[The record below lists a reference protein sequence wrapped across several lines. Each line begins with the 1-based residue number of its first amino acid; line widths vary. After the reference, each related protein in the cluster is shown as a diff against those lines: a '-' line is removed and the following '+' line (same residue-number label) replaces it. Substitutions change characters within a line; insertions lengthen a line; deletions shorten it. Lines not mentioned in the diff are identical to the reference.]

1 MKFGLYPKLA
11 FEGIK
16 KNKRLYIPYILTC
29 VGMIIMYYIIM
40 FIQTDETV
48 INLPFGGSGVIMVL
62 EFGGWVVA
70 FFSLLFLFYT
80 NSFLMRRRKKEFG
93 LYNILGMGK
102 FNLARIIFWETVII
116 ATVSLSIGLVIGI
129 ALAKLAE
136 LGLLNLLNAD
146 VNYTVSVSIHG
157 VIMTLAVF
165 GVIFLILLLNSIRQ
179 IKFSTAMSLLK
190 SENTGEKPPK
200 ANWFWGISGA
210 IILGVAYYIAIT
222 VENPIAAML
231 YFFLAVI
238 MVIAATYIL
247 MMTGSVVFCRILQKN
262 KRYYY
267 KANHFV
273 SVSSMAYRMKRNGA
287 GLASICI
294 LATMVL
300 VMISSTTCL
309 YFGIESTLTARYPK
323 DINFDL
329 RCADIDYFYG
339 SAPDEAKEA
348 ISQKVSDFGGEITD
362 SYAYRNVSFE
372 GGITG
377 DTVDISR
384 YFNSIAP
391 SEISSMVIM
400 EFVPLEDYNTIMG
413 TRETLEPGE
422 AFVIPYRTEFSEDE
436 LKINDYVRFKV
447 KKVSNDFIYS
457 ASAAMD
463 AMPTIIVIVPDMR
476 ESLSVF
482 ENMADYRGAQ
492 LMSMKWTYNFDT
504 SVVKEKQAEL
514 NRDIRN
520 NIGDETFSGNEMI
533 RIQSESREAN
543 RDDYYSLF
551 GGLFYIAIILSIV
564 FIIAAVLIIY
574 YKQISEGYE
583 DRARFDIM
591 QKVGMTKREIKRS
604 INSQLLTVFFMPLA
618 AAGLHLAFAFPMIKR
633 ILMLFNLN
641 NPMLFAMTTIIS
653 FAAFAVAYTIVY
665 KITSNAYYGIVSG
678 IKE

>member
-29 VGMIIMYYIIM
+29 VGMIIMYYIII
-40 FIQTDETV
+40 FIQTDKA
-48 INLPFGGSGVIMVL
+48 IANLPLGASGVVMVL
-62 EFGGWVVA
+62 ELGGWVVA

-116 ATVSLSIGLVIGI
+116 AVISLVTGLAIGI

-146 VNYTVSVSIHG
+146 INYTVSISMQG
-157 VIMTLAVF
+157 VFMTLAVF

-200 ANWFWGISGA
+200 ANWFWGVSGV
-210 IILGVAYYIAIT
+210 IILAVAYYIAIT

-238 MVIAATYIL
+238 MVIIATYIL

-309 YFGIESTLTARYPK
+309 YFGVESTLTARYPK

-329 RCADIDYFYG
+329 YCADVNDFYG
-339 SAPDEAKEA
+339 KAPDEAREA
-348 ISQKVSDFGGEITD
+348 ILQKVSEYGGEITD
-362 SYAYRNVSFE
+362 VYDYRNVSFE
-372 GGITG
+372 GSISG
-377 DTVDISR
+377 DTLDISR

-391 SEISSMVIM
+391 SEISAMVVLQ
-400 EFVPLEDYNTIMG
+400 FVPLDDYNAIMG

-422 AFVIPYRTEFSEDE
+422 AFAIPYRTEFSEDE
-436 LKINDYVRFKV
+436 LKVNDYVQFKI
-447 KKVSNDFIYS
+447 KKVLDDF
-457 ASAAMD
+457 AFGVDAAMD
-463 AMPTIIVIVPDMR
+463 AVPTIVVVVSDMR
-476 ESLSVF
+476 ESLSPL
-482 ENMADYRGAQ
+482 ESIADFRGAQ
-492 LMSMKWTYNFDT
+492 LMSKKWTYNFDT
-504 SVVKEKQAEL
+504 TVDKDKQAEL
-514 NRDIRN
+514 NREIRN
-520 NIGDETFSGNEMI
+520 LKESLFADNEKI
-533 RIQSESREAN
+533 RIKTESREAS
-543 RDDYYSLF
+543 RDDYYSMF

-591 QKVGMTKREIKRS
+591 QKVGMTKREIKKS
-604 INSQLLTVFFMPLA
+604 INSQLLTVFFLPLA

-633 ILMLFNLN
+633 ILMVFNLN
-641 NPMLFAMTTIIS
+641 NPMLFAMTTLIS
-653 FAAFAVAYTIVY
+653 FAVFAVAYTIVY

>member
-29 VGMIIMYYIIM
+29 VGMIIMYYIII
-40 FIQTDETV
+40 FIQTDKA
-48 INLPFGGSGVIMVL
+48 IANLPLCASGVVMVL
-62 EFGGWVVA
+62 ELGGWVVA

-116 ATVSLSIGLVIGI
+116 AVISLVTGLAIGI

-146 VNYTVSVSIHG
+146 INYTVSISMQG
-157 VIMTLAVF
+157 VFMTLAVF

-200 ANWFWGISGA
+200 ANWFWGVSGV
-210 IILGVAYYIAIT
+210 IILAVAYYIAIT

-238 MVIAATYIL
+238 MVIIATYIL

-309 YFGIESTLTARYPK
+309 YFGVESTLTARYPK

-329 RCADIDYFYG
+329 YCADVNDFYG
-339 SAPDEAKEA
+339 KAPDEAREA
-348 ISQKVSDFGGEITD
+348 ILQKVSEYGGEITD
-362 SYAYRNVSFE
+362 VYDYRNVSFE
-372 GGITG
+372 GSISG
-377 DTVDISR
+377 DTLDISR

-391 SEISSMVIM
+391 SEISAMVVLQ
-400 EFVPLEDYNTIMG
+400 FVPLDDYNAIMG

-422 AFVIPYRTEFSEDE
+422 AFAIPYRTEFSEDE
-436 LKINDYVRFKV
+436 LKVNDYVQFKI
-447 KKVSNDFIYS
+447 KKVLDDF
-457 ASAAMD
+457 ALGADAAMY
-463 AMPTIIVIVPDMR
+463 AVPTIVVVVSDMR
-476 ESLSVF
+476 ESLSPL
-482 ENMADYRGAQ
+482 ESIADFRGAQ
-492 LMSMKWTYNFDT
+492 LMSKKWTYNFDT
-504 SVVKEKQAEL
+504 TVDKDKQAEL
-514 NRDIRN
+514 NREIRN
-520 NIGDETFSGNEMI
+520 LKESLFADNEKI
-533 RIQSESREAN
+533 RIKTESREAS
-543 RDDYYSLF
+543 RDDYYSMF

-591 QKVGMTKREIKRS
+591 QKVGMTKREIKKS
-604 INSQLLTVFFMPLA
+604 INSQLLTVFFLPLA

-633 ILMLFNLN
+633 ILMVFNLN
-641 NPMLFAMTTIIS
+641 NPMLFAMTTLIS
-653 FAAFAVAYTIVY
+653 FAVFAVAYTIVY

>member
-29 VGMIIMYYIIM
+29 VGMIIMYYIII
-40 FIQTDETV
+40 FIQTDKA
-48 INLPFGGSGVIMVL
+48 IANLPLGASGVVMVL
-62 EFGGWVVA
+62 ELGGWVVA
-70 FFSLLFLFYT
+70 SFSLLFLFYT

-116 ATVSLSIGLVIGI
+116 AVISLVTGLAIGI

-146 VNYTVSVSIHG
+146 INYTVSISMQG
-157 VIMTLAVF
+157 VFMTLAVF

-200 ANWFWGISGA
+200 ANWFWGVSGV
-210 IILGVAYYIAIT
+210 IILAVAYYIAIT

-238 MVIAATYIL
+238 MVIIATYIL

-309 YFGIESTLTARYPK
+309 YFGVESTLTARYPK

-329 RCADIDYFYG
+329 YCADVNDFYG
-339 SAPDEAKEA
+339 KAPDEAREA
-348 ISQKVSDFGGEITD
+348 ILQKVSEYGGEITD
-362 SYAYRNVSFE
+362 VYDYRNVSFE
-372 GGITG
+372 GSISG
-377 DTVDISR
+377 DTLDISR

-391 SEISSMVIM
+391 SEISAMVVLQ
-400 EFVPLEDYNTIMG
+400 FVPLDDYNAIMG

-422 AFVIPYRTEFSEDE
+422 AFAIPYRTEFSEDE
-436 LKINDYVRFKV
+436 LKVNDYVQFKI
-447 KKVSNDFIYS
+447 KKVLDDF
-457 ASAAMD
+457 ALGADAAMY
-463 AMPTIIVIVPDMR
+463 AVPTIVVVVSDMR
-476 ESLSVF
+476 ESLSPL
-482 ENMADYRGAQ
+482 ESIADFRGAQ
-492 LMSMKWTYNFDT
+492 LMSKKWTYNFDT
-504 SVVKEKQAEL
+504 TVDKDKQAEL
-514 NRDIRN
+514 NREIRN
-520 NIGDETFSGNEMI
+520 LKESLFADNEKI
-533 RIQSESREAN
+533 RIKTESREAS
-543 RDDYYSLF
+543 RDDYYSMF

-591 QKVGMTKREIKRS
+591 QKVGMTKREIKKS
-604 INSQLLTVFFMPLA
+604 INSQLLTVFFLPLA

-633 ILMLFNLN
+633 ILMVFNLN
-641 NPMLFAMTTIIS
+641 NPMLFAMTTLIS
-653 FAAFAVAYTIVY
+653 FAVFAVAYTIVY

>member
-29 VGMIIMYYIIM
+29 VGMIIMYYIII
-40 FIQTDETV
+40 FIQTDKA
-48 INLPFGGSGVIMVL
+48 IANLPLGASGVVMVL
-62 EFGGWVVA
+62 ELGGWVVA

-116 ATVSLSIGLVIGI
+116 AVISLVTGLAIGI

-146 VNYTVSVSIHG
+146 INYTVSISMQG
-157 VIMTLAVF
+157 VFMTLAVF

-200 ANWFWGISGA
+200 ANWFWGVSGV
-210 IILGVAYYIAIT
+210 IILAVAYYIAIT

-238 MVIAATYIL
+238 MVIIATYIL

-309 YFGIESTLTARYPK
+309 YFGVESTLTARYPK

-329 RCADIDYFYG
+329 YCADVNDFYG
-339 SAPDEAKEA
+339 KAPDEAREA
-348 ISQKVSDFGGEITD
+348 ILQKVSEYGGEITD
-362 SYAYRNVSFE
+362 VYDYRNVSFE
-372 GGITG
+372 GSISG
-377 DTVDISR
+377 DTLDISR

-391 SEISSMVIM
+391 SEISAMVVLQ
-400 EFVPLEDYNTIMG
+400 FVPLDDYNAIMG

-422 AFVIPYRTEFSEDE
+422 AFAIPYRTEFSEDE
-436 LKINDYVRFKV
+436 LKVNDYVQFKI
-447 KKVSNDFIYS
+447 KKVLDDF
-457 ASAAMD
+457 ALGADAAMY
-463 AMPTIIVIVPDMR
+463 AVPTIVVVVSDMR
-476 ESLSVF
+476 ESLSPL
-482 ENMADYRGAQ
+482 ESIADFRGAQ
-492 LMSMKWTYNFDT
+492 LMSKKWTYNFDT
-504 SVVKEKQAEL
+504 TVDKDKQAEL
-514 NRDIRN
+514 NREIRN
-520 NIGDETFSGNEMI
+520 LKESLFADNEKI
-533 RIQSESREAN
+533 RIKTESREAS
-543 RDDYYSLF
+543 RDDYYSMF

-591 QKVGMTKREIKRS
+591 QKVGMTKREIKKS
-604 INSQLLTVFFMPLA
+604 INSQLLTVFFLPLA

-633 ILMLFNLN
+633 ILMVFNLN
-641 NPMLFAMTTIIS
+641 NPMLFAMTTLIS
-653 FAAFAVAYTIVY
+653 FAVFAVAYTIVY

>member
-29 VGMIIMYYIIM
+29 VGMIIMYYIII
-40 FIQTDETV
+40 FIQTDKA
-48 INLPFGGSGVIMVL
+48 IANPPLGASGVVMVL
-62 EFGGWVVA
+62 ELGGWVVA

-116 ATVSLSIGLVIGI
+116 AVISLVTGLAIGI

-146 VNYTVSVSIHG
+146 INYTVSISMQG
-157 VIMTLAVF
+157 VFMTLAVF

-200 ANWFWGISGA
+200 ANWFWGVSGV
-210 IILGVAYYIAIT
+210 IILAVAYYIAIT

-238 MVIAATYIL
+238 MVIIATYIL

-309 YFGIESTLTARYPK
+309 YFGVESTLTARYPK

-329 RCADIDYFYG
+329 YCADVNDFYG
-339 SAPDEAKEA
+339 KAPDEAREA
-348 ISQKVSDFGGEITD
+348 ILQKVSEYGGEITD
-362 SYAYRNVSFE
+362 VYDYRNVSFE
-372 GGITG
+372 GSISG
-377 DTVDISR
+377 DTLDISR

-391 SEISSMVIM
+391 SEISAMVVLQ
-400 EFVPLEDYNTIMG
+400 FVPLDDYNAIMG

-422 AFVIPYRTEFSEDE
+422 AFAIPYRTEFSEDE
-436 LKINDYVRFKV
+436 LKVNDYVQFKI
-447 KKVSNDFIYS
+447 KKVLDDF
-457 ASAAMD
+457 ALGADAAMY
-463 AMPTIIVIVPDMR
+463 AVPTIVVVVSDMR
-476 ESLSVF
+476 ESLSPL
-482 ENMADYRGAQ
+482 ESIADFRGAQ
-492 LMSMKWTYNFDT
+492 LMSKKWTYNFDT
-504 SVVKEKQAEL
+504 TVDKDKQAEL
-514 NRDIRN
+514 NREIRN
-520 NIGDETFSGNEMI
+520 LKESLFADNEKI
-533 RIQSESREAN
+533 RIKTESREAS
-543 RDDYYSLF
+543 RDDYYSMF

-591 QKVGMTKREIKRS
+591 QKVGMTKREIKKS
-604 INSQLLTVFFMPLA
+604 INSQLLTVFFLPLA

-633 ILMLFNLN
+633 ILMVFNLN
-641 NPMLFAMTTIIS
+641 NPMLFAMTTLIS
-653 FAAFAVAYTIVY
+653 FAVFAVAYTIVY

>member
-29 VGMIIMYYIIM
+29 VGMIIMYYIII
-40 FIQTDETV
+40 FIQTDKA
-48 INLPFGGSGVIMVL
+48 IANLPLGASGVVMVL
-62 EFGGWVVA
+62 ELGGWVVA

-116 ATVSLSIGLVIGI
+116 AVISLVTGLAIGI

-146 VNYTVSVSIHG
+146 INYTVSISMQG
-157 VIMTLAVF
+157 VFMTLAVF

-200 ANWFWGISGA
+200 ANWFWGVSGV
-210 IILGVAYYIAIT
+210 IILAVAYYIAIT

-238 MVIAATYIL
+238 MVIIATYIL

-309 YFGIESTLTARYPK
+309 YFGVESTLTARYPK

-329 RCADIDYFYG
+329 YCADVNDFYG
-339 SAPDEAKEA
+339 KAPDEAREA
-348 ISQKVSDFGGEITD
+348 ILQKVSEYGGEITD
-362 SYAYRNVSFE
+362 VYDYRNVSFE
-372 GGITG
+372 GSISG
-377 DTVDISR
+377 DTLDISR

-391 SEISSMVIM
+391 SEISAMVVLQ
-400 EFVPLEDYNTIMG
+400 FVPLDDYNAIMG

-422 AFVIPYRTEFSEDE
+422 AFAIPYRTEFSEDE
-436 LKINDYVRFKV
+436 LKVNDYVQFKI
-447 KKVSNDFIYS
+447 KKVLDDF
-457 ASAAMD
+457 AFGADAAMD
-463 AMPTIIVIVPDMR
+463 AVPTIVVVVSDMR
-476 ESLSVF
+476 ESLSPL
-482 ENMADYRGAQ
+482 ESIADFRGAQ
-492 LMSMKWTYNFDT
+492 LMSKKWTYNFDT
-504 SVVKEKQAEL
+504 TVDKDKQAEL
-514 NRDIRN
+514 NREIRN
-520 NIGDETFSGNEMI
+520 LKESLFADNEKI
-533 RIQSESREAN
+533 RIKTESREAS
-543 RDDYYSLF
+543 RDDYYSMF

-591 QKVGMTKREIKRS
+591 QKVGMTKREIKKS
-604 INSQLLTVFFMPLA
+604 INSQLLTVFFLPLA

-633 ILMLFNLN
+633 ILMVFNLN
-641 NPMLFAMTTIIS
+641 NPMLFAMTTLIS
-653 FAAFAVAYTIVY
+653 FAVFAVAYTIVY

>member
-29 VGMIIMYYIIM
+29 VGMIIMYYIII
-40 FIQTDETV
+40 FIQTDKA
-48 INLPFGGSGVIMVL
+48 IANLPLGASGVVMVL
-62 EFGGWVVA
+62 ELGGWVVA

-116 ATVSLSIGLVIGI
+116 AVISLVTGLAIGI

-146 VNYTVSVSIHG
+146 INYTVSISMQG
-157 VIMTLAVF
+157 VFMTLAVF

-200 ANWFWGISGA
+200 ANWFWGVSGV
-210 IILGVAYYIAIT
+210 IILAVAYYIAIT

-238 MVIAATYIL
+238 MVIIATYIL

-309 YFGIESTLTARYPK
+309 YFGVESTLTARYPK

-329 RCADIDYFYG
+329 YCADVNDFYG
-339 SAPDEAKEA
+339 KAPDEAREA
-348 ISQKVSDFGGEITD
+348 ILQKVSEYGGEITD
-362 SYAYRNVSFE
+362 VYDYRNVSFE
-372 GGITG
+372 GSISG
-377 DTVDISR
+377 DTLDISR

-391 SEISSMVIM
+391 SEISAMVVLQ
-400 EFVPLEDYNTIMG
+400 FVPLDDYNAIMG

-422 AFVIPYRTEFSEDE
+422 AFAIPYRTEFSEDE
-436 LKINDYVRFKV
+436 LKVNDYVQFKI
-447 KKVSNDFIYS
+447 KKVLDDF
-457 ASAAMD
+457 ALGADAAMY
-463 AMPTIIVIVPDMR
+463 AVPTIVVVVSDMR
-476 ESLSVF
+476 ESLSPL
-482 ENMADYRGAQ
+482 ESIADFRGAQ
-492 LMSMKWTYNFDT
+492 LMSKKWTYNFDT
-504 SVVKEKQAEL
+504 TVDKDKQAEL
-514 NRDIRN
+514 NREIRN
-520 NIGDETFSGNEMI
+520 LKESLFADNEKI
-533 RIQSESREAN
+533 RIKTESREAS
-543 RDDYYSLF
+543 RDDYYSMF

-591 QKVGMTKREIKRS
+591 QKVGMTKREIKKS
-604 INSQLLTVFFMPLA
+604 INSQLLTVFFLPLA
-618 AAGLHLAFAFPMIKR
+618 AAGLDLAFAFPMIKR
-633 ILMLFNLN
+633 ILMVFNLN
-641 NPMLFAMTTIIS
+641 NPMLFAMTTLIS
-653 FAAFAVAYTIVY
+653 FAVFAVAYTIVY

>member
-29 VGMIIMYYIIM
+29 VGMIIMYYIII
-40 FIQTDETV
+40 FIQTDKA
-48 INLPFGGSGVIMVL
+48 IANLPLGASGVVMVL
-62 EFGGWVVA
+62 ELGGWVVA

-116 ATVSLSIGLVIGI
+116 AVISLVTGLAIGI

-146 VNYTVSVSIHG
+146 INYTVSISMQG
-157 VIMTLAVF
+157 VFMTLAVF

-200 ANWFWGISGA
+200 ANWFWGVSGV
-210 IILGVAYYIAIT
+210 IILAVAYYIAIT

-238 MVIAATYIL
+238 MVIIATYIL

-287 GLASICI
+287 DLASICI

-309 YFGIESTLTARYPK
+309 YFGVESTLTARYPK

-329 RCADIDYFYG
+329 YCADVNDFYG
-339 SAPDEAKEA
+339 KAPDEAREA
-348 ISQKVSDFGGEITD
+348 ILQKVSEYGGEITD
-362 SYAYRNVSFE
+362 VYDYRNVSFE
-372 GGITG
+372 GSISG
-377 DTVDISR
+377 DTLDISR

-391 SEISSMVIM
+391 SEISAMVVLQ
-400 EFVPLEDYNTIMG
+400 FVPLDDYNAIMG

-422 AFVIPYRTEFSEDE
+422 AFAIPYRTEFSEDE
-436 LKINDYVRFKV
+436 LKVNDYVQFKI
-447 KKVSNDFIYS
+447 KKVLDDF
-457 ASAAMD
+457 ALGADAAMY
-463 AMPTIIVIVPDMR
+463 AVPTIVVVVSDMR
-476 ESLSVF
+476 ESLSPL
-482 ENMADYRGAQ
+482 ESIADFRGAQ
-492 LMSMKWTYNFDT
+492 LMSKKWTYNFDT
-504 SVVKEKQAEL
+504 TVDKDKQAEL
-514 NRDIRN
+514 NREIRN
-520 NIGDETFSGNEMI
+520 LKESLFADNEKI
-533 RIQSESREAN
+533 RIKTESREAS
-543 RDDYYSLF
+543 RDDYYSMF

-591 QKVGMTKREIKRS
+591 QKVGMTKREIKKS
-604 INSQLLTVFFMPLA
+604 INSQLLTVFFLPLA

-633 ILMLFNLN
+633 ILMVFNLN
-641 NPMLFAMTTIIS
+641 NPMLFAMTTLIS
-653 FAAFAVAYTIVY
+653 FAVFAVAYTIVY

>member
-40 FIQTDETV
+40 FIQTDEAV
-48 INLPFGGSGVIMVL
+48 ANLPFGGSGVIMVL

-102 FNLARIIFWETVII
+102 FNLARIIFWETAII
-116 ATVSLSIGLVIGI
+116 AVISLAIGLAIGI

-136 LGLLNLLNAD
+136 LGLLNLLNAE
-146 VNYTVSVSIHG
+146 VNYTVSVSSYG
-157 VIMTLAVF
+157 VLMTLAVF
-165 GVIFLILLLNSIRQ
+165 GAIFLILLLNSIRQ

-200 ANWFWGISGA
+200 ANWFWGVSGV
-210 IILGVAYYIAIT
+210 IILAVAYYIAIT

-238 MVIAATYIL
+238 MVIIATYIL
-247 MMTGSVVFCRILQKN
+247 MMTGSVVFCRMLQKN

-309 YFGIESTLTARYPK
+309 YFGMESTLAARYPK

-329 RCADIDYFYG
+329 YCADVNDFYG
-339 SAPDEAKEA
+339 TAPDEAREA
-348 ISQKVSDFGGEITD
+348 ISQKVSEYGGEITD
-362 SYAYRNVSFE
+362 VYDYRNVSIE
-372 GGITG
+372 GSISG
-377 DTVDISR
+377 DTLDISR

-391 SEISSMVIM
+391 SEISAMVVLQFI
-400 EFVPLEDYNTIMG
+400 PLEDYNAIMG

-422 AFVIPYRTEFSEDE
+422 AFAIPYRTEFSEDE
-436 LKINDYVRFKV
+436 LKVSDYVQFRI
-447 KKVSNDFIYS
+447 KKVLDDF
-457 ASAAMD
+457 AFGADAAMD
-463 AMPTIIVIVPDMR
+463 AVPTIVVVVSDMR
-476 ESLSVF
+476 ESLSPL
-482 ENMADYRGAQ
+482 ENVADFRGAQ
-492 LMSMKWTYNFDT
+492 FMSKKWTYNFDT
-504 SVVKEKQAEL
+504 TVDKDKQAEL
-514 NRDIRN
+514 NREIRN
-520 NIGDETFSGNEMI
+520 LKESLFADNEKI
-533 RIQSESREAN
+533 RIKTESREAN

-583 DRARFDIM
+583 DRSRFDIM
-591 QKVGMTKREIKRS
+591 QKVGMTKREIKKS
-604 INSQLLTVFFMPLA
+604 INSQLLTVFFLPLA

-633 ILMLFNLN
+633 ILMVFNLN
-641 NPMLFAMTTIIS
+641 NPMLFAMTTLIS
-653 FAAFAVAYTIVY
+653 FAVFAVAYTIVY

>member
-1 MKFGLYPKLA
+1 
-11 FEGIK
+11 
-16 KNKRLYIPYILTC
+16 
-29 VGMIIMYYIIM
+29 MYYIII
-40 FIQTDETV
+40 FIQTDKA
-48 INLPFGGSGVIMVL
+48 IANLPLGASGVVMVL
-62 EFGGWVVA
+62 ELGGWVVA

-116 ATVSLSIGLVIGI
+116 AVISLVTGLAIGI

-146 VNYTVSVSIHG
+146 INYTVSISMQG
-157 VIMTLAVF
+157 VFMTLAVF

-200 ANWFWGISGA
+200 ANWFWGVSGV
-210 IILGVAYYIAIT
+210 IILAVAYYIAIT

-238 MVIAATYIL
+238 MVIIATYIL

-309 YFGIESTLTARYPK
+309 YFGVESTLTARYPK

-329 RCADIDYFYG
+329 YCADVNDFYG
-339 SAPDEAKEA
+339 KAPDEAREA
-348 ISQKVSDFGGEITD
+348 ILQKVSEYGGEITD
-362 SYAYRNVSFE
+362 VYDYRNVSFE
-372 GGITG
+372 GSISG
-377 DTVDISR
+377 DTLDISR

-391 SEISSMVIM
+391 SEISAMVVLQ
-400 EFVPLEDYNTIMG
+400 FVPLDDYNAIMG

-422 AFVIPYRTEFSEDE
+422 AFAIPYRTEFSEDE
-436 LKINDYVRFKV
+436 LKVNDYVQFKI
-447 KKVSNDFIYS
+447 KKVLDDF
-457 ASAAMD
+457 ALGADAAMY
-463 AMPTIIVIVPDMR
+463 AVPTIVVVVSDMR
-476 ESLSVF
+476 ESLSPL
-482 ENMADYRGAQ
+482 ESIADFRGAQ
-492 LMSMKWTYNFDT
+492 LMSKKWTYNFDT
-504 SVVKEKQAEL
+504 TVDKDKQAEL
-514 NRDIRN
+514 NREIRN
-520 NIGDETFSGNEMI
+520 LKESLFADNEKI
-533 RIQSESREAN
+533 RIKTESREAS
-543 RDDYYSLF
+543 RDDYYSMF

-591 QKVGMTKREIKRS
+591 QKVGMTKREIKKS
-604 INSQLLTVFFMPLA
+604 INSQLLTVFFLPLA

-633 ILMLFNLN
+633 ILMVFNLN
-641 NPMLFAMTTIIS
+641 NPMLFAMTTLIS
-653 FAAFAVAYTIVY
+653 FAVFAVAYTIVY

>member
-29 VGMIIMYYIIM
+29 VGMIIMYYIII
-40 FIQTDETV
+40 FIQTDKA
-48 INLPFGGSGVIMVL
+48 IANMPLGASGVVMVL
-62 EFGGWVVA
+62 ELGGWVVA

-102 FNLARIIFWETVII
+102 FNLARIFFWETVII
-116 ATVSLSIGLVIGI
+116 AVISLVTGLAIGI

-146 VNYTVSVSIHG
+146 INYTVSISMQG
-157 VIMTLAVF
+157 VFMTLAVF

-200 ANWFWGISGA
+200 ANWFWGVSGV
-210 IILGVAYYIAIT
+210 IILAVAYYIAIT

-238 MVIAATYIL
+238 MVIIATYIL

-309 YFGIESTLTARYPK
+309 YFGVESTLTARYPK

-329 RCADIDYFYG
+329 YCADVNDFYG
-339 SAPDEAKEA
+339 KAPDEAREA
-348 ISQKVSDFGGEITD
+348 ILQKVSEYGGEITD
-362 SYAYRNVSFE
+362 VYDYRNVSFE
-372 GGITG
+372 GSISG
-377 DTVDISR
+377 DTLDISR

-391 SEISSMVIM
+391 SEISAMVVLQ
-400 EFVPLEDYNTIMG
+400 FVPLDDYNAIMG

-422 AFVIPYRTEFSEDE
+422 AFAIPYRTEFSEDE
-436 LKINDYVRFKV
+436 LKVNDYVQFKI
-447 KKVSNDFIYS
+447 KKVLDDF
-457 ASAAMD
+457 ALGADAAMY
-463 AMPTIIVIVPDMR
+463 AVPTIVVVVSDMR
-476 ESLSVF
+476 ESLSPL
-482 ENMADYRGAQ
+482 ESIADFRGAQ
-492 LMSMKWTYNFDT
+492 LMSKKWTYNFDT
-504 SVVKEKQAEL
+504 TVDKDKQAEL
-514 NRDIRN
+514 NREIRN
-520 NIGDETFSGNEMI
+520 LKESLFADNEKI
-533 RIQSESREAN
+533 RIKTESREAS
-543 RDDYYSLF
+543 RDDYYSMF

-591 QKVGMTKREIKRS
+591 QKVGMTKREIKKS
-604 INSQLLTVFFMPLA
+604 INSQLLTVFFLPLA

-633 ILMLFNLN
+633 ILMVFNLN
-641 NPMLFAMTTIIS
+641 NPMLFAMTTLIS
-653 FAAFAVAYTIVY
+653 FAVFAVAYTIVY

>member
-11 FEGIK
+11 FEGIR

-40 FIQTDETV
+40 FIQTDKA
-48 INLPFGGSGVIMVL
+48 IADLQFGGSGVIMVL

-116 ATVSLSIGLVIGI
+116 AAVSLAIGLAIGI

-165 GVIFLILLLNSIRQ
+165 GAIFLILFLNSIRQ

-200 ANWFWGISGA
+200 ANWFWGISGV

-238 MVIAATYIL
+238 MVILATYIL

-267 KANHFV
+267 KPNHFV

-309 YFGIESTLTARYPK
+309 YFGIESTLMARYPK

-329 RCADIDYFYG
+329 HCADIDYFYG

-362 SYAYRNVSFE
+362 YYAYRNVSFE
-372 GGITG
+372 GSISG
-377 DTVDISR
+377 DTVDVGS
-384 YFNSIAP
+384 YFDSVTP
-391 SEISSMVIM
+391 SGLSSMVIM
-400 EFVPLEDYNTIMG
+400 EFVPLEDYNAIMG

-422 AFVIPYRTEFSEDE
+422 VLVVPYRTEFSEDE
-436 LKINDYVRFKV
+436 LKINDYVSFKV
-447 KKVSNDFIYS
+447 KKVSDDFIYS

-463 AMPTIIVIVPDMR
+463 AVPTIIVIVSDMR

-492 LMSMKWTYNFDT
+492 LMSKKWTYNFDV
-504 SVVKEKQAEL
+504 SVEKDKQAEL
-514 NRDIRN
+514 NREIRN
-520 NIGDETFSGNEMI
+520 IGEETFTDSEMI
-533 RIQSESREAN
+533 RIQTESREAN

-551 GGLFYIAIILSIV
+551 GGLFYIAIILSLV
-564 FIIAAVLIIY
+564 FVIAAVLIIY

-583 DRARFDIM
+583 DRARFEIM
-591 QKVGMTKREIKRS
+591 QKVGMTKREIKKS
-604 INSQLLTVFFMPLA
+604 INSQLLTVFFLPLA

-633 ILMLFNLN
+633 MLLLFNLN
-641 NPMLFAMTTIIS
+641 NPMLFATTTIIS
-653 FAAFAVAYTIVY
+653 FVIFAAAYTIVY

>member
-29 VGMIIMYYIIM
+29 VGMIIMYYIII
-40 FIQTDETV
+40 FIQTDKA
-48 INLPFGGSGVIMVL
+48 IANLPLGASGVVMVL
-62 EFGGWVVA
+62 ELGGWVVA

-116 ATVSLSIGLVIGI
+116 AVISLVTGLAIGI

-146 VNYTVSVSIHG
+146 INYTVSISMQG
-157 VIMTLAVF
+157 VFMTLAVF

-200 ANWFWGISGA
+200 ANWFWGVSGV
-210 IILGVAYYIAIT
+210 IILAVAYYIAIT

-238 MVIAATYIL
+238 MVIIATYIL

-309 YFGIESTLTARYPK
+309 YFGVESTLTARYPK

-329 RCADIDYFYG
+329 YCADVNDFYG
-339 SAPDEAKEA
+339 KAPDEAREA
-348 ISQKVSDFGGEITD
+348 ILQKVSEYGGEITD
-362 SYAYRNVSFE
+362 VYDYRNVSFE
-372 GGITG
+372 GSISG
-377 DTVDISR
+377 DTLDISR

-391 SEISSMVIM
+391 SEISAMVVLQ
-400 EFVPLEDYNTIMG
+400 FVPLDDYNAIMG

-422 AFVIPYRTEFSEDE
+422 AFAIPYRTEFSEDE
-436 LKINDYVRFKV
+436 LKVNDYVQFKI
-447 KKVSNDFIYS
+447 KKVLDDF
-457 ASAAMD
+457 ALGADAAMY
-463 AMPTIIVIVPDMR
+463 AVPTIVVVVSDMR
-476 ESLSVF
+476 ESLSPL
-482 ENMADYRGAQ
+482 ESIADFRGAQ
-492 LMSMKWTYNFDT
+492 LMSKKWTYNFDT
-504 SVVKEKQAEL
+504 TVDKDKQAEL
-514 NRDIRN
+514 NREIRN
-520 NIGDETFSGNEMI
+520 LKESLFADNEKI
-533 RIQSESREAN
+533 RIKTESREAS
-543 RDDYYSLF
+543 RDDYYSMF

-591 QKVGMTKREIKRS
+591 QKVGMTKREIKKS
-604 INSQLLTVFFMPLA
+604 INSQLLTVFFLPLA
-618 AAGLHLAFAFPMIKR
+618 AAGLHLDFAFPMIKR
-633 ILMLFNLN
+633 ILMVFNLN
-641 NPMLFAMTTIIS
+641 NPMLFAMTTLIS
-653 FAAFAVAYTIVY
+653 FAVFAVAYTIVY

>member
-29 VGMIIMYYIIM
+29 VGMIIMYYIII
-40 FIQTDETV
+40 FIQTDKA
-48 INLPFGGSGVIMVL
+48 IANMPLGASGVVMVL
-62 EFGGWVVA
+62 ELGGWVVA

-116 ATVSLSIGLVIGI
+116 AVISLVTGLAIGI

-146 VNYTVSVSIHG
+146 INYTVSISMQG
-157 VIMTLAVF
+157 VFMTLAVF

-200 ANWFWGISGA
+200 ANWFWGVSGV
-210 IILGVAYYIAIT
+210 IILAVAYYIAIT

-238 MVIAATYIL
+238 MVIIATYIL

-309 YFGIESTLTARYPK
+309 YFGVESTLTARYPK

-329 RCADIDYFYG
+329 YCADVNDFYG
-339 SAPDEAKEA
+339 KAPDEAREA
-348 ISQKVSDFGGEITD
+348 ILQKVSEYGGEITD
-362 SYAYRNVSFE
+362 VYDYRNVSFE
-372 GGITG
+372 GSISG
-377 DTVDISR
+377 DTLDISR

-391 SEISSMVIM
+391 SEISAMVVLQ
-400 EFVPLEDYNTIMG
+400 FVPLDDYNAIMG

-422 AFVIPYRTEFSEDE
+422 AFAIPYRTEFSEDE
-436 LKINDYVRFKV
+436 LKVNDYVQFKI
-447 KKVSNDFIYS
+447 KKVLDDF
-457 ASAAMD
+457 ALGADAAMY
-463 AMPTIIVIVPDMR
+463 AVPTIVVVVSDMR
-476 ESLSVF
+476 ESLSPL
-482 ENMADYRGAQ
+482 ESIADFRGAQ
-492 LMSMKWTYNFDT
+492 LMSKKWTYNFDT
-504 SVVKEKQAEL
+504 TVDKDKQAEL
-514 NRDIRN
+514 NREIRN
-520 NIGDETFSGNEMI
+520 LKESLFADNEKI
-533 RIQSESREAN
+533 RIKTESREAS
-543 RDDYYSLF
+543 RDDYYSMF

-591 QKVGMTKREIKRS
+591 QKVGMTKREIKKS
-604 INSQLLTVFFMPLA
+604 INSQLLTVFFLPLA
-618 AAGLHLAFAFPMIKR
+618 AAGLDLAFAFPMIKR
-633 ILMLFNLN
+633 ILMVFNLN
-641 NPMLFAMTTIIS
+641 NPMLFAMTTLIS
-653 FAAFAVAYTIVY
+653 FAVFAVAYTIVY

>member
-29 VGMIIMYYIIM
+29 VGMIIMYYIII
-40 FIQTDETV
+40 FIQTDKA
-48 INLPFGGSGVIMVL
+48 IANMPLGASGVVMVL
-62 EFGGWVVA
+62 ELGGWVVA

-116 ATVSLSIGLVIGI
+116 AVISLVTGLAIGI

-146 VNYTVSVSIHG
+146 INYTVSISMQG
-157 VIMTLAVF
+157 VFMTLAVF

-200 ANWFWGISGA
+200 ANWFWGVSGV
-210 IILGVAYYIAIT
+210 IILAVAYYIAIT

-238 MVIAATYIL
+238 MVIIATYIL

-309 YFGIESTLTARYPK
+309 YFGVESTLTARYPK

-329 RCADIDYFYG
+329 YCADVNDFYG
-339 SAPDEAKEA
+339 KAPDEAREA
-348 ISQKVSDFGGEITD
+348 ILQKVSEYGGEITD
-362 SYAYRNVSFE
+362 VYDYRNVSFE
-372 GGITG
+372 GSISG
-377 DTVDISR
+377 DTLDISR

-391 SEISSMVIM
+391 SEISAMVVLQ
-400 EFVPLEDYNTIMG
+400 FVPLDDYNAIMG

-422 AFVIPYRTEFSEDE
+422 AFAIPYRTEFSEDE
-436 LKINDYVRFKV
+436 LKVNDYVQFKI
-447 KKVSNDFIYS
+447 KKVLDDF
-457 ASAAMD
+457 ALGADAAMY
-463 AMPTIIVIVPDMR
+463 AVPTIVVVVSDMR
-476 ESLSVF
+476 ESLSPL
-482 ENMADYRGAQ
+482 ESIADFRGAQ
-492 LMSMKWTYNFDT
+492 LMSKKWTYNFDT
-504 SVVKEKQAEL
+504 TVDKDKQAEL
-514 NRDIRN
+514 NREIRN
-520 NIGDETFSGNEMI
+520 LKESLFADNEKI
-533 RIQSESREAN
+533 RIKTESREAS
-543 RDDYYSLF
+543 RDDYYSMF

-591 QKVGMTKREIKRS
+591 QKVGMTKREIKKS
-604 INSQLLTVFFMPLA
+604 INSQLLTVFFLPLA

-633 ILMLFNLN
+633 ILMVFNLN
-641 NPMLFAMTTIIS
+641 NPMLFAMTTLIS
-653 FAAFAVAYTIVY
+653 FAVFAVAYTIVY

>member
-29 VGMIIMYYIIM
+29 VGMIIMYYIII
-40 FIQTDETV
+40 FIQTDKA
-48 INLPFGGSGVIMVL
+48 IANLPLGASGVVMVL
-62 EFGGWVVA
+62 ELGGWVVA

-116 ATVSLSIGLVIGI
+116 AVISLVTGLAIGI

-146 VNYTVSVSIHG
+146 INYTVSISMQG
-157 VIMTLAVF
+157 VFMTLAVF

-200 ANWFWGISGA
+200 ANWFWGVSGV
-210 IILGVAYYIAIT
+210 IILAVAYYIAIT

-238 MVIAATYIL
+238 MVIIATYIL

-309 YFGIESTLTARYPK
+309 YFGVESTLTARYPK

-329 RCADIDYFYG
+329 YCADVNDFYG
-339 SAPDEAKEA
+339 KAPDEAREA
-348 ISQKVSDFGGEITD
+348 ILQKVSEYGGEITD
-362 SYAYRNVSFE
+362 VYDYRNVSFE
-372 GGITG
+372 GSISG
-377 DTVDISR
+377 DTLDISR

-391 SEISSMVIM
+391 SEISAMVVLQ
-400 EFVPLEDYNTIMG
+400 FVPLDDYNAIMG

-422 AFVIPYRTEFSEDE
+422 AFAIPYRTEISEDE
-436 LKINDYVRFKV
+436 LKVNDYVQFKI
-447 KKVSNDFIYS
+447 KKVLDDF
-457 ASAAMD
+457 ALGADAAMY
-463 AMPTIIVIVPDMR
+463 AVPTIVVVVSDMR
-476 ESLSVF
+476 ESLSPL
-482 ENMADYRGAQ
+482 ESIADFRGAQ
-492 LMSMKWTYNFDT
+492 LMSKKWTYNFDT
-504 SVVKEKQAEL
+504 TVDKDKQAEL
-514 NRDIRN
+514 NREIRN
-520 NIGDETFSGNEMI
+520 LKESLFADNEKI
-533 RIQSESREAN
+533 RIKTESREAS
-543 RDDYYSLF
+543 RDDYYSMF

-591 QKVGMTKREIKRS
+591 QKVGMTKREIKKS
-604 INSQLLTVFFMPLA
+604 INSQLLTVFFLPLA

-633 ILMLFNLN
+633 ILMVFNLN
-641 NPMLFAMTTIIS
+641 NPMLFAMTTLIS
-653 FAAFAVAYTIVY
+653 FAVFAVAYTIVY

>member
-29 VGMIIMYYIIM
+29 VGMIIMYYIII
-40 FIQTDETV
+40 FIQTDKA
-48 INLPFGGSGVIMVL
+48 IANLPLGASGVVMVL
-62 EFGGWVVA
+62 ELGGWVVA

-116 ATVSLSIGLVIGI
+116 AVISLVTGLAIGI

-146 VNYTVSVSIHG
+146 INYTVSISMQG
-157 VIMTLAVF
+157 VFMTLAVF

-200 ANWFWGISGA
+200 ANWFWGVSGV
-210 IILGVAYYIAIT
+210 IILAVAYYIAIT

-238 MVIAATYIL
+238 MVIIATYIL

-309 YFGIESTLTARYPK
+309 YFGVESTLTARYPK

-329 RCADIDYFYG
+329 YCADVNDFYG
-339 SAPDEAKEA
+339 KAPDEAREA
-348 ISQKVSDFGGEITD
+348 ILQKVSEYGGEITD
-362 SYAYRNVSFE
+362 VYDYRNVSFE
-372 GGITG
+372 GSISG
-377 DTVDISR
+377 DTLDISR

-391 SEISSMVIM
+391 SEISAMVVLQ
-400 EFVPLEDYNTIMG
+400 FVPLDDYNAIMG

-422 AFVIPYRTEFSEDE
+422 AFAIPYRTEFSEDE
-436 LKINDYVRFKV
+436 LKVNDYVQFKI
-447 KKVSNDFIYS
+447 KKVLDDF
-457 ASAAMD
+457 ALGADAAMY
-463 AMPTIIVIVPDMR
+463 AVPTIVVVVSDMR
-476 ESLSVF
+476 ESLSPL
-482 ENMADYRGAQ
+482 ESIADFRGAQ
-492 LMSMKWTYNFDT
+492 LMSKKWTYNFDT
-504 SVVKEKQAEL
+504 TVDKDKQAEL
-514 NRDIRN
+514 NREIRN
-520 NIGDETFSGNEMI
+520 LKESLFADNEKI
-533 RIQSESREAN
+533 RIKTESREAS
-543 RDDYYSLF
+543 RDDYYSMF

-591 QKVGMTKREIKRS
+591 QKVGMTKREIKKS
-604 INSQLLTVFFMPLA
+604 INSQLLTVFFLPLA

-633 ILMLFNLN
+633 ILMVFNLN
-641 NPMLFAMTTIIS
+641 NPMLFAMTTLIS
-653 FAAFAVAYTIVY
+653 FAVFAVAYTIVY

-678 IKE
+678 INE

>member
-16 KNKRLYIPYILTC
+16 KNKRLYITYILTC
-29 VGMIIMYYIIM
+29 VGMIIMYYIII
-40 FIQTDETV
+40 FIQTDKA
-48 INLPFGGSGVIMVL
+48 IANLPLGASGVVMVL
-62 EFGGWVVA
+62 ELGGWVVA

-116 ATVSLSIGLVIGI
+116 AVISLVTGLAIGI

-146 VNYTVSVSIHG
+146 INYTVSISMQG
-157 VIMTLAVF
+157 VFMTLAVF

-200 ANWFWGISGA
+200 ANWFWGVSGV
-210 IILGVAYYIAIT
+210 IILAVAYYIAIT

-238 MVIAATYIL
+238 MVIIATYIL

-309 YFGIESTLTARYPK
+309 YFGVESTLTARYPK

-329 RCADIDYFYG
+329 YCADVNDFYG
-339 SAPDEAKEA
+339 KAPDEAREA
-348 ISQKVSDFGGEITD
+348 ILQKVSEYGGEITD
-362 SYAYRNVSFE
+362 VYDYRNVSFE
-372 GGITG
+372 GSISG
-377 DTVDISR
+377 DTLDISR

-391 SEISSMVIM
+391 SEISAMVVLQ
-400 EFVPLEDYNTIMG
+400 FVPLDDYNAIMG

-422 AFVIPYRTEFSEDE
+422 AFAIPYRTEFSEDE
-436 LKINDYVRFKV
+436 LKVNDYVQFKI
-447 KKVSNDFIYS
+447 KKVLDDF
-457 ASAAMD
+457 ALGADAAMY
-463 AMPTIIVIVPDMR
+463 AVPTIVVVVSDMR
-476 ESLSVF
+476 ESLSPL
-482 ENMADYRGAQ
+482 ESIADFRGAQ
-492 LMSMKWTYNFDT
+492 LMSKKWTYNFDT
-504 SVVKEKQAEL
+504 TVDKDKQAEL
-514 NRDIRN
+514 NREIRN
-520 NIGDETFSGNEMI
+520 LKESLFADNEKI
-533 RIQSESREAN
+533 RIKTESREAS
-543 RDDYYSLF
+543 RDDYYSMF

-591 QKVGMTKREIKRS
+591 QKVGMTKREIKKS
-604 INSQLLTVFFMPLA
+604 INSQLLTVFFLPLA

-633 ILMLFNLN
+633 ILMVFNLN
-641 NPMLFAMTTIIS
+641 NPMLFAMTTLIS
-653 FAAFAVAYTIVY
+653 FAVFAVAYTIVY

>member
-29 VGMIIMYYIIM
+29 VGMIIMYYIII
-40 FIQTDETV
+40 FIQTDKA
-48 INLPFGGSGVIMVL
+48 IANLPLGASRVVMVL
-62 EFGGWVVA
+62 ELGGWVVA

-116 ATVSLSIGLVIGI
+116 AVISLVTGLAIGI

-146 VNYTVSVSIHG
+146 INYTVSISMQG
-157 VIMTLAVF
+157 VFMTLAVF

-200 ANWFWGISGA
+200 ANWFWGVSGV
-210 IILGVAYYIAIT
+210 IILAVAYYIAIT

-238 MVIAATYIL
+238 MVIIATYIL

-309 YFGIESTLTARYPK
+309 YFGVESTLTARYPK

-329 RCADIDYFYG
+329 YCADVNDFYG
-339 SAPDEAKEA
+339 KAPDEAREA
-348 ISQKVSDFGGEITD
+348 ILQKVSEYGGEITD
-362 SYAYRNVSFE
+362 VYDYRNVSFE
-372 GGITG
+372 GSISG
-377 DTVDISR
+377 DTLDISR

-391 SEISSMVIM
+391 SEISAMVVLQ
-400 EFVPLEDYNTIMG
+400 FVPLDDYNAIMG

-422 AFVIPYRTEFSEDE
+422 AFAIPYRTEFSEDE
-436 LKINDYVRFKV
+436 LKVNDYVQFKI
-447 KKVSNDFIYS
+447 KKVLDDF
-457 ASAAMD
+457 ALGADAAMY
-463 AMPTIIVIVPDMR
+463 AVPTIVVVVSDMR
-476 ESLSVF
+476 ESLSPL
-482 ENMADYRGAQ
+482 ESIADFRGAQ
-492 LMSMKWTYNFDT
+492 LMSKKWTYNFDT
-504 SVVKEKQAEL
+504 TVDKDKQAEL
-514 NRDIRN
+514 NREIRN
-520 NIGDETFSGNEMI
+520 LKESLFADNEKI
-533 RIQSESREAN
+533 RIKTESREAS
-543 RDDYYSLF
+543 RDDYYSMF

-591 QKVGMTKREIKRS
+591 QKVGMTKREIKKS
-604 INSQLLTVFFMPLA
+604 INSQLLTVFFLPLA

-633 ILMLFNLN
+633 ILMVFNLN
-641 NPMLFAMTTIIS
+641 NPMLFAMTTLIS
-653 FAAFAVAYTIVY
+653 FAVFAVAYTIVY

>member
-29 VGMIIMYYIIM
+29 VGMIIMYYIII
-40 FIQTDETV
+40 FIQTDKA
-48 INLPFGGSGVIMVL
+48 IANLPLGASGVVMVL
-62 EFGGWVVA
+62 ELGGWVVA

-116 ATVSLSIGLVIGI
+116 AVISLVTGLAIGI

-146 VNYTVSVSIHG
+146 INYTVSISMHG
-157 VIMTLAVF
+157 VFMTLAVF

-200 ANWFWGISGA
+200 ANWFWGVSGV
-210 IILGVAYYIAIT
+210 IILAVAYYIAIT

-238 MVIAATYIL
+238 MVIIATYIL

-309 YFGIESTLTARYPK
+309 YFGVESTLTARYPK

-329 RCADIDYFYG
+329 YCADVNDFYG
-339 SAPDEAKEA
+339 TAPDEAREA
-348 ISQKVSDFGGEITD
+348 ILHKVSEYGGEITD
-362 SYAYRNVSFE
+362 VYDYRNVSFE
-372 GGITG
+372 GSISG
-377 DTVDISR
+377 DTLDISR

-391 SEISSMVIM
+391 SEISAMVVLQ
-400 EFVPLEDYNTIMG
+400 FVPLDDYNAIMG

-422 AFVIPYRTEFSEDE
+422 AFAIPYRTEFSEDE
-436 LKINDYVRFKV
+436 LKVNDYVQFKI
-447 KKVSNDFIYS
+447 KKVLDDF
-457 ASAAMD
+457 AFGADAAMD
-463 AMPTIIVIVPDMR
+463 AVPTIVVVVSDMR
-476 ESLSVF
+476 ESLSPL
-482 ENMADYRGAQ
+482 ESIADFRGAQ
-492 LMSMKWTYNFDT
+492 LMSKKWTYNFDT
-504 SVVKEKQAEL
+504 TVDKDKQAEL
-514 NRDIRN
+514 NREIRN
-520 NIGDETFSGNEMI
+520 LKESLFADNEKI
-533 RIQSESREAN
+533 RIKTESREAS
-543 RDDYYSLF
+543 RDDYYSMF

-591 QKVGMTKREIKRS
+591 QKVGMTKREIKKS
-604 INSQLLTVFFMPLA
+604 INSQLLTVFFLPLA

-633 ILMLFNLN
+633 ILMVFNLN
-641 NPMLFAMTTIIS
+641 NPMLFAMTTLIS
-653 FAAFAVAYTIVY
+653 FAVFAVAYTIVY

>member
-29 VGMIIMYYIIM
+29 VGMIIMYYIII
-40 FIQTDETV
+40 FIQTDKA
-48 INLPFGGSGVIMVL
+48 IANLPLGASGVVMVL
-62 EFGGWVVA
+62 ELGGWVVA

-116 ATVSLSIGLVIGI
+116 AVISLVTGLAIGI

-146 VNYTVSVSIHG
+146 INYTVSISMQG
-157 VIMTLAVF
+157 VFMTLAVF

-200 ANWFWGISGA
+200 ANWFWGVSGV
-210 IILGVAYYIAIT
+210 IILAVAYYIAIT

-238 MVIAATYIL
+238 MVIIATYIL

-309 YFGIESTLTARYPK
+309 YFGVESTLTARYPK

-329 RCADIDYFYG
+329 YCADVNDFYG
-339 SAPDEAKEA
+339 KAPDEAREA
-348 ISQKVSDFGGEITD
+348 ILQKVSEYGGEITD
-362 SYAYRNVSFE
+362 VYDYRNVSFE
-372 GGITG
+372 GSISG
-377 DTVDISR
+377 DTLDISR

-391 SEISSMVIM
+391 SEISAMVVLQ
-400 EFVPLEDYNTIMG
+400 FVPLDDYNAIMG

-422 AFVIPYRTEFSEDE
+422 AFAIPYRTEFSEDE
-436 LKINDYVRFKV
+436 LKVNDYVQFKI
-447 KKVSNDFIYS
+447 KKVLDDF
-457 ASAAMD
+457 AFGADAAMD
-463 AMPTIIVIVPDMR
+463 AVPTIVVVVSDMR
-476 ESLSVF
+476 ESLSPL
-482 ENMADYRGAQ
+482 ESIADFRGAQ
-492 LMSMKWTYNFDT
+492 LMSKKWTYNFDT
-504 SVVKEKQAEL
+504 TVDKDKQAEL
-514 NRDIRN
+514 NREIRN
-520 NIGDETFSGNEMI
+520 LKESLFADNEKI
-533 RIQSESREAN
+533 RIKTESREAS
-543 RDDYYSLF
+543 RDDYYSMF

-591 QKVGMTKREIKRS
+591 QKVGMTKREIKKS
-604 INSQLLTVFFMPLA
+604 INSQLLTVFFLPLA
-618 AAGLHLAFAFPMIKR
+618 AAGLDLAFAFPMIKR
-633 ILMLFNLN
+633 ILMVFNLN
-641 NPMLFAMTTIIS
+641 NPMLFAMTTLIS
-653 FAAFAVAYTIVY
+653 FAVFAVAYTIVY

>member
-29 VGMIIMYYIIM
+29 VGMIIMYYIII
-40 FIQTDETV
+40 FIQTDKA
-48 INLPFGGSGVIMVL
+48 IANMPLGASGVVMVL
-62 EFGGWVVA
+62 ELGGWVVA

-116 ATVSLSIGLVIGI
+116 AVISLVTGLAIGI

-146 VNYTVSVSIHG
+146 INYTVSISMQG
-157 VIMTLAVF
+157 VFMTLAVF

-200 ANWFWGISGA
+200 ANWFWGVSGV
-210 IILGVAYYIAIT
+210 IILAVAYYIAIT

-238 MVIAATYIL
+238 MVIIATYIL

-309 YFGIESTLTARYPK
+309 YFGVESTLTARYPK

-329 RCADIDYFYG
+329 YCADVNDFYG
-339 SAPDEAKEA
+339 KAPDEAREA
-348 ISQKVSDFGGEITD
+348 ILQKVSEYGGEITD
-362 SYAYRNVSFE
+362 VYDYRNVSFE
-372 GGITG
+372 GSISG
-377 DTVDISR
+377 DTLDISR

-391 SEISSMVIM
+391 SEISAMVVLQ
-400 EFVPLEDYNTIMG
+400 FVPLDDYNAIMG

-422 AFVIPYRTEFSEDE
+422 AFAIPYRTEFSEDE
-436 LKINDYVRFKV
+436 LKVNDYVQFKI
-447 KKVSNDFIYS
+447 KKVLDDF
-457 ASAAMD
+457 AFGADAAMD
-463 AMPTIIVIVPDMR
+463 AVPTIVVVVSDMR
-476 ESLSVF
+476 ESLSPL
-482 ENMADYRGAQ
+482 ESIADFRGAQ
-492 LMSMKWTYNFDT
+492 LMSKKWTYNFDT
-504 SVVKEKQAEL
+504 TVDKDKQAEL
-514 NRDIRN
+514 NREIRN
-520 NIGDETFSGNEMI
+520 LKESLFADNEKI
-533 RIQSESREAN
+533 RIKTESREAS
-543 RDDYYSLF
+543 RDDYYSMF

-591 QKVGMTKREIKRS
+591 QKVGMTKREIKKS
-604 INSQLLTVFFMPLA
+604 INSQLLTVFFLPLA

-633 ILMLFNLN
+633 ILMVFNLN
-641 NPMLFAMTTIIS
+641 NPMLFAMTTLIS
-653 FAAFAVAYTIVY
+653 FAVFAVAYTIVY

>member
-29 VGMIIMYYIIM
+29 VGMIIMYYIII
-40 FIQTDETV
+40 FIQTDKA
-48 INLPFGGSGVIMVL
+48 IANLPLGASGVVMVL
-62 EFGGWVVA
+62 ELCGWVVA

-116 ATVSLSIGLVIGI
+116 AVISLVTGLAIGI

-146 VNYTVSVSIHG
+146 INYTVSISMQG
-157 VIMTLAVF
+157 VFMTLAVF

-200 ANWFWGISGA
+200 ANWFWGVSGV
-210 IILGVAYYIAIT
+210 IILAVAYYIAIT

-238 MVIAATYIL
+238 MVIIATYIL

-309 YFGIESTLTARYPK
+309 YFGVESTLTARYPK

-329 RCADIDYFYG
+329 YCADVNDFYG
-339 SAPDEAKEA
+339 KAPDEAREA
-348 ISQKVSDFGGEITD
+348 ILQKVSEYGGEITD
-362 SYAYRNVSFE
+362 VYDYRNVSFE
-372 GGITG
+372 GSISG
-377 DTVDISR
+377 DTLDISR

-391 SEISSMVIM
+391 SEISAMVVLQ
-400 EFVPLEDYNTIMG
+400 FVPLDDYNAIMG

-422 AFVIPYRTEFSEDE
+422 AFAIPYRTEFSEDE
-436 LKINDYVRFKV
+436 LKVNDYVQFKI
-447 KKVSNDFIYS
+447 KKVLDDF
-457 ASAAMD
+457 ALGADAAMY
-463 AMPTIIVIVPDMR
+463 AVPTIVVVVSDMR
-476 ESLSVF
+476 ESLSPL
-482 ENMADYRGAQ
+482 ESIADFRGAQ
-492 LMSMKWTYNFDT
+492 LMSKKWTYNFDT
-504 SVVKEKQAEL
+504 TVDKDKQAEL
-514 NRDIRN
+514 NREIRN
-520 NIGDETFSGNEMI
+520 LKESLFADNEKI
-533 RIQSESREAN
+533 RIKTESREAS
-543 RDDYYSLF
+543 RDDYYSMF

-591 QKVGMTKREIKRS
+591 QKVGMTKREIKKS
-604 INSQLLTVFFMPLA
+604 INSQLLTVFFLPLA

-633 ILMLFNLN
+633 ILMVFNLN
-641 NPMLFAMTTIIS
+641 NPMLFAMTTLIS
-653 FAAFAVAYTIVY
+653 FAVFAVAYTIVY

>member
-29 VGMIIMYYIIM
+29 VGMIIMYYIII
-40 FIQTDETV
+40 FIQTDKA
-48 INLPFGGSGVIMVL
+48 IANLPLGASGVVMVL
-62 EFGGWVVA
+62 ELGGWVVA

-116 ATVSLSIGLVIGI
+116 AVISLVTGLAIGI

-146 VNYTVSVSIHG
+146 INYTVSISMQG
-157 VIMTLAVF
+157 VFMTLAVF

-200 ANWFWGISGA
+200 ANWFWGVSGV
-210 IILGVAYYIAIT
+210 IILAVAYYIAIT

-238 MVIAATYIL
+238 MVIIATYIL

-309 YFGIESTLTARYPK
+309 YFGVESTLTARYPK

-329 RCADIDYFYG
+329 YCADVNDFYG
-339 SAPDEAKEA
+339 KAPDEAREA
-348 ISQKVSDFGGEITD
+348 ILQKVSEYGGEITD
-362 SYAYRNVSFE
+362 VYDYRNVSFE
-372 GGITG
+372 GSISG
-377 DTVDISR
+377 DTLDISR

-391 SEISSMVIM
+391 SEISAMVVLQ
-400 EFVPLEDYNTIMG
+400 FVPLDDYNAIMG

-422 AFVIPYRTEFSEDE
+422 AFAIPYRTEFSEDE
-436 LKINDYVRFKV
+436 LKVNDYVQFKI
-447 KKVSNDFIYS
+447 KKVLDDF
-457 ASAAMD
+457 ALGADAAMY
-463 AMPTIIVIVPDMR
+463 AVPTIVVVVSDMR
-476 ESLSVF
+476 DSLSPL
-482 ENMADYRGAQ
+482 ESIADFRGAQ
-492 LMSMKWTYNFDT
+492 LMSKKWTYNFDT
-504 SVVKEKQAEL
+504 TVDKDKQAEL
-514 NRDIRN
+514 NREIRN
-520 NIGDETFSGNEMI
+520 LKESLFADNEKI
-533 RIQSESREAN
+533 RIKTESREAS
-543 RDDYYSLF
+543 RDDYYSMF

-591 QKVGMTKREIKRS
+591 QKVGMTKREIKKS
-604 INSQLLTVFFMPLA
+604 INSQLLTVFFLPLA

-633 ILMLFNLN
+633 ILMVFNLN
-641 NPMLFAMTTIIS
+641 NPMLFAMTTLIS
-653 FAAFAVAYTIVY
+653 FAVFAVAYTIVY